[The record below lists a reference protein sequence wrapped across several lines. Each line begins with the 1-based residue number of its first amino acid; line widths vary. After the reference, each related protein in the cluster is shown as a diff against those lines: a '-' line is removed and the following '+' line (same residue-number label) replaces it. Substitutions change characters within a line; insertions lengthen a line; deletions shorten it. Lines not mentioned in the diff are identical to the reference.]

1 MQKHRET
8 PVQTEGAHAGQA
20 LVGFARKDLLV
31 KSGAT
36 LRETERL
43 LAVEYGAER
52 LPKLLDAWD
61 LECED
66 LADVEHW
73 VKVYTEL
80 ADFTRGLLETCSSS
94 GPPAAGSPVSDQA
107 PSDPR
112 ALMLQARLQEL
123 HLSYWVERLHRLRT
137 ESGSD

>member
-1 MQKHRET
+1 MVGR
-8 PVQTEGAHAGQA
+8 HANQA
-20 LVGFARKDLLV
+20 LVGVARKHVLV
-31 KSGAT
+31 TSGAT

-43 LAVEYGAER
+43 LALEYGAEE
-52 LPKLLDAWD
+52 LPKLLDAEE
-61 LECED
+61 LECDD

-94 GPPAAGSPVSDQA
+94 GAPVAGSPASDEA

-123 HLSYWVERLHRLRT
+123 HLRYWVERLDRLRT